1 MRQLKETKDMEKGT
15 EARTTGKCIIIAAGE
30 ITVSQIEVN
39 EEDFVIAADGGL
51 IYCDYLKL
59 VPNVIIGD
67 FDSLS
72 GKRLSDVEVMEN
84 LKSENIIRLPIEKDD
99 TDTIACV
106 KYGLEKGY
114 RDFRIYSACGGKRL
128 DHVIANMQTLLFIKN
143 RGAEGYLIDRDR
155 TVFVIRNE
163 TVDFQDSLKGRMS
176 LFSMGDQAHVSIRGM
191 KYNAE
196 NRLFTNDFPLGVS
209 NEFIGEKASVTVTDG
224 AILCMVG
231 MSG

>member
-1 MRQLKETKDMEKGT
+1 MEKNA
-15 EARTTGKCIIIAAGE
+15 EVRATGKCIIIAAGE
-30 ITVSQIEVN
+30 ITVNQIEVQDD
-39 EEDFVIAADGGL
+39 DFVIAADGGL

-59 VPNVIIGD
+59 VPDVIIGD

-72 GKRLSDVEVMEN
+72 GKRMDDVEVMEH
-84 LKSENIIRLPIEKDD
+84 LKSKNIIRLPVEKDD

-128 DHVIANMQTLLFIKN
+128 DHVIANIQTLLYIKN

-155 TVFVIRNE
+155 TIFVIKNE
-163 TVDFQDSLKGRMS
+163 TLEFKDSMKGRMS
-176 LFSMGDQAHVSIRGM
+176 LFSMGDRATVTIRGM

-196 NRLFTNDFPLGVS
+196 STVITNDFPLGVS
-209 NEFIGEKASVTVTDG
+209 NEFTGENASVTVADG
-224 AILCMVG
+224 AVLCMVG
-231 MSG
+231 MRE